1 MSVEDPIQTI
11 TVINIERLHIHLRE
25 SIQKLNARNNIAIY
39 LVSYFA
45 LSSAKYQLFKLSDIQ
60 THTTINRFFYIVDQ
74 AYQFF
79 SSIRTN

>member
-1 MSVEDPIQTI
+1 MSVEAPIQTI

-60 THTTINRFFYIVDQ
+60 THTTICL
-74 AYQFF
+74 
-79 SSIRTN
+79 